1 MEEKI
6 LMESE
11 HYNIKQVL
19 KKASMTIVILSILV
33 SVCMY
38 FSYYA
43 SDYNRAKRT
52 YTESYLPKQEKLV
65 QEYNDIIATL
75 EEKGEYTCLCEHAKT
90 TTIKDENYWG
100 DYTKEITL
108 SFTKEDFVEAH
119 PSAKEYAGCSLYNSI
134 IWYDDWNEYKNNAV
148 TISVSGWRAER
159 CAIPLLANA
168 LILLFVLVYFWLR
181 SYSLVITDK
190 RVYGKTAFGKQ
201 VDLPLDSVS
210 AVGTSALKGIAVGT
224 SSGKIRFKL
233 IKNQKDIHRV
243 ISKLLA
249 ESQTVEKTFGETT
262 VQQTIVE
269 TTGADEIK
277 KYKELL
283 DCGAITQEEFD
294 AKKKEL
300 LGL

>member
-6 LMESE
+6 LVQSE
-11 HYNIKQVL
+11 HYNIKKVVRIL
-19 KKASMTIVILSILV
+19 CSLVVVLSIIASIVVYVTYCVGNYNV
-33 SVCMY
+33 SKANYENVY
-38 FSYYA
+38 LH
-43 SDYNRAKRT
+43 NRQ
-52 YTESYLPKQEKLV
+52 SSIN
-65 QEYNDIIATL
+65 EYNNILENYEIEEEQDIECYHT
-75 EEKGEYTCLCEHAKT
+75 EYTFGYYNGYQYKAA
-90 TTIKDENYWG
+90 IPMS
-100 DYTKEITL
+100 KEEFL
-108 SFTKEDFVEAH
+108 EKH
-119 PSAKEYAGCSLYNSI
+119 PSASTYMWCAHGLHDYDSFEEYAGSFFEIGDNQ
-134 IWYDDWNEYKNNAV
+134 KV
-148 TISVSGWRAER
+148 VV
-159 CAIPLLANA
+159 AIPLLANV
-168 LILLFVLVYFWLR
+168 LVPLIILLYTWLR

-249 ESQTVEKTFGETT
+249 ERQTVEKTFGETT
-262 VQQTIVE
+262 AQQTIVKS
-269 TTGADEIK
+269 TDADELK
-277 KYKELL
+277 KFKELL
-283 DCGAITQEEFD
+283 DMGAITQEEFD